1 MPNTI
6 ILRGDASTLR
16 EDRCNEAITPGHLL
30 DFAANDRLIRNANTG
45 GRSRMFALEADY
57 IGNTVTTA
65 YVSGDRV
72 PYADCVPGT
81 IVWAHLASGENVA
94 RGAALMGDAT
104 VLGALIAQTGTN
116 FQCAEADEDADA
128 STGIA
133 AGGSLRFRARVM

>member
-6 ILRGDASTLR
+6 ILRGDQYTRR
-16 EDRCNEAITPGHLL
+16 EDKSAEAITPGHLL
-30 DFAANDRLIRNANTG
+30 DFDSADLLIKNATSG
-45 GRSRMFALEADY
+45 GRSRSFAVEADY
-57 IGNTVTTA
+57 IGNGVATA

-72 PYADCVPGT
+72 PYADCAPG
-81 IVWAHLASGENVA
+81 VVLWAHLASGQNVA

-104 VLGALIAQTGTN
+104 VAGSLIAHTGTN

-133 AGGSLRFRARVM
+133 AGGTLRFRARVV